1 MQTFQNYLIYW
12 CSRKQRFFLFY
23 ISLFTRN
30 ILENNRVQNAE
41 KLSFQLF
48 TCACASFLLLQ
59 LFKNLCNM
67 WSIWIHRFSKTAN
80 IDFYW
85 KPQWLEW
92 SESIKMDSWSC
103 SFTQSVAEL
112 DNFTHGTPLYLLMSP
127 SVLQVSVFG
136 HEGPE
141 VSVDSV
147 MAAGGE
153 FPDFEHKR
161 METISRLWNIT
172 ETLNVLYRENW
183 TVMANVE
190 IIKFQNEMIQS
201 IREEMR
207 ETEGRSHHSCSKVN
221 TRDFIIFLV
230 ITHF

>member
-1 MQTFQNYLIYW
+1 MMSHMI
-12 CSRKQRFFLFY
+12 
-23 ISLFTRN
+23 
-30 ILENNRVQNAE
+30 ILV
-41 KLSFQLF
+41 
-48 TCACASFLLLQ
+48 T
-59 LFKNLCNM
+59 
-67 WSIWIHRFSKTAN
+67 
-80 IDFYW
+80 
-85 KPQWLEW
+85 
-92 SESIKMDSWSC
+92 
-103 SFTQSVAEL
+103 
-112 DNFTHGTPLYLLMSP
+112 
-127 SVLQVSVFG
+127 VLQVSVFG
-136 HEGPE
+136 GPPE

-207 ETEGRSHHSCSKVN
+207 ETEGKSHQSCTKVN
-221 TRDFIIFLV
+221 TTEKYAEEFVSRLV
-230 ITHF
+230 VFNMQLHQLKKP

>member
-1 MQTFQNYLIYW
+1 M
-12 CSRKQRFFLFY
+12 
-23 ISLFTRN
+23 
-30 ILENNRVQNAE
+30 
-41 KLSFQLF
+41 
-48 TCACASFLLLQ
+48 
-59 LFKNLCNM
+59 
-67 WSIWIHRFSKTAN
+67 
-80 IDFYW
+80 
-85 KPQWLEW
+85 
-92 SESIKMDSWSC
+92 
-103 SFTQSVAEL
+103 
-112 DNFTHGTPLYLLMSP
+112 
-127 SVLQVSVFG
+127 FG
-136 HEGPE
+136 GLPE

-207 ETEGRSHHSCSKVN
+207 ETEGKSHQSCGKVN
-221 TRDFIIFLV
+221 
-230 ITHF
+230 ITEKYAEEFFSWIVVFNMQLHQLKKP

>member
-1 MQTFQNYLIYW
+1 M
-12 CSRKQRFFLFY
+12 
-23 ISLFTRN
+23 
-30 ILENNRVQNAE
+30 
-41 KLSFQLF
+41 
-48 TCACASFLLLQ
+48 
-59 LFKNLCNM
+59 
-67 WSIWIHRFSKTAN
+67 
-80 IDFYW
+80 
-85 KPQWLEW
+85 
-92 SESIKMDSWSC
+92 
-103 SFTQSVAEL
+103 
-112 DNFTHGTPLYLLMSP
+112 
-127 SVLQVSVFG
+127 FG
-136 HEGPE
+136 HGVPE

-207 ETEGRSHHSCSKVN
+207 ETEGRSHQSCSKVS
-221 TRDFIIFLV
+221 TRE
-230 ITHF
+230 HFSILTM